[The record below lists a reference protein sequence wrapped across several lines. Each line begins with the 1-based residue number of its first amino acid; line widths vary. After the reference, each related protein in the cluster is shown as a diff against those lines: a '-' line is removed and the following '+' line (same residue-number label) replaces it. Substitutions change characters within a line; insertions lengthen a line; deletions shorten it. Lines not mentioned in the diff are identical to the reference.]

1 MYRKLFTALFVCFF
15 SLFCIACSEAEVEE
29 VLISEIV
36 SQGHLHFD
44 IPKGF
49 TLSTEKSDKITSIYE
64 SELHEVSKVIYRKL
78 ENDGSFDSLEGASTL
93 EALKT
98 YNRETY
104 LARTNPEI
112 IHEERLELADR
123 SVYKYIVSYNLY
135 DAPMLHLHCY
145 VEDEDLIHHVEYLAV
160 EEEGYNTSFR
170 TYFDNIH
177 IH

>member
-1 MYRKLFTALFVCFF
+1 MRRKLFTILFISIF
-15 SLFCIACSEAEVEE
+15 SLFIAACAEEEVEE
-29 VLISEIV
+29 VLIAETV

-49 TLSTEKSDKITSIYE
+49 LLNAEKSDETTFLYE
-64 SELHEVSKVIYRKL
+64 SELHEISKVIYRKL
-78 ENDGSFDSLEGASTL
+78 ENDGSFDSIRGASTL
-93 EALKT
+93 EAIKT
-98 YNRETY
+98 HNWDTY

-112 IHEERLELADR
+112 THEERLELAER

-135 DAPMLHLHCY
+135 DAPMLHFHCY
-145 VEDEDLIHHVEYLAV
+145 IEDGDLIHHIEYIAV

-170 TYFDNIH
+170 TYFEGIH